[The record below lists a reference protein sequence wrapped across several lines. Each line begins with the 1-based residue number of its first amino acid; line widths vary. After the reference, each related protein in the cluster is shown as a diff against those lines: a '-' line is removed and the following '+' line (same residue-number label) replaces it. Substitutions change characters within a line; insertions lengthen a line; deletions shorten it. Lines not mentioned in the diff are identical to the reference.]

1 MARGGPAAEVVV
13 EIRGAGR
20 GALAHP
26 AFAAGE
32 DIRMSGATLGEARVG
47 DLARVVVRGRSA
59 RVIDVFGRAHAPGPA
74 MAGFLS
80 ANGRGTGTQRGVE
93 REVAA
98 MLEGN
103 PLDDPGRRDLTA
115 QNVVT
120 IDPEGAKDHDDA
132 IAAERDGENIR
143 LWVHIADVGHYVR
156 PGTGVDRDAARRGC
170 SLYVPGTVDP
180 MLPARL
186 SSDLCSL
193 RPGVPRRV
201 ISVEMT
207 VTPDGEV
214 RDPRFYRAAIAS
226 ERRLTYPEVDAHFAG
241 ARLGAPGLADTIAA
255 ARIASAR
262 LRARRTARGALEIG
276 SGEPVW
282 LLGAHRVEGV
292 RIEHQTESHRLVED
306 CMIAANETVAQ
317 YLIARKTP
325 AVFRYHADPD
335 QYHVERLYA
344 QLAAL
349 EVPTPALPEGHLGPT
364 ERREAIRLAGAAVAR
379 HLDAARARG
388 HADGSALWVLVL
400 RAVKQAFYSADAF
413 THSGLASPA
422 YLHFTS
428 PIRRYPDLVVHRALV
443 GALGIDVEGPNR
455 PELELAAAESSEA
468 ERAAADLERKAD
480 RICAALLLEQEL
492 TAGDWTAPFDAEV
505 TGLIGTGVFVRF
517 GVAYEGFLPLRGG
530 GGSELVLDDAE
541 VGLIDATGR
550 HAVRLGDRLEVRV
563 VEIDA
568 LRGRVRLERADQQ
581 LVAREA
587 RTRAHR
593 RMARRPR

>member
-26 AFAAGE
+26 AFAAGD
-32 DIRMSGATLGEARVG
+32 DIRMSSATLGDARVG

-59 RVIDVFGRAHAPGPA
+59 RVVDVFGRADAPGPA
-74 MAGFLS
+74 MAGFLW
-80 ANGRGTGTQRGVE
+80 ANGHGLGTPRAVE
-93 REVAA
+93 REVAE
-98 MLEGN
+98 MTEG
-103 PLDDPGRRDLTA
+103 DARTDSGRRDLTA
-115 QNVVT
+115 QDVVT

-132 IAAERDGENIR
+132 IAAELDGDNVR
-143 LWVHIADVGHYVR
+143 LWVHIADVSHYVR
-156 PGTGVDRDAARRGC
+156 PGLAVDRDAARRGS

-207 VTPDGEV
+207 IGPDGEV
-214 RDPRFYRAAIAS
+214 RDARFFRAAIAS
-226 ERRLTYPEVDAHFAG
+226 ERRLTYPQVDGYFEE
-241 ARLGAPGLADTIAA
+241 ARLGARGLEDTIAA
-255 ARIASAR
+255 ARLAAER
-262 LRARRTARGALEIG
+262 LRARRVARGALEID

-282 LLGAHRVEGV
+282 ILGADRVEGV
-292 RIEHQTESHRLVED
+292 RIERQTAAHRLVED

-317 YLIARKTP
+317 YLIARKAP

-335 QYHVERLYA
+335 QHQVERLYA

-349 EVPTPALPEGHLGPT
+349 EVATPALPEGHLGPT
-364 ERREAIRLAGAAVAR
+364 ERREAVRRAGAAVGT
-379 HLDAARARG
+379 HLDAARTRG
-388 HADGSALWVLVL
+388 EVDGSALWVLVL
-400 RAVKQAFYSADAF
+400 RALKQAFYSAESF

-428 PIRRYPDLVVHRALV
+428 PIRRYPDLLVHRALI
-443 GALGIDVEGPNR
+443 GALGIDAAGPGG

-468 ERAAADLERKAD
+468 ERAATDLERKAD

-492 TAGDWTAPFDAEV
+492 SASDWATPFDAEV
-505 TGLIGTGVFVRF
+505 TGLIATGVFLRF
-517 GVAYEGFLPLRGG
+517 GVAYEGFLPLRPVGG
-530 GGSELVLDDAE
+530 GELILDDAE
-541 VGLIDATGR
+541 VGLIDPNGR
-550 HAVRLGDRLEVRV
+550 HAARLGDRLEVRV
-563 VEIDA
+563 AEIDP
-568 LRGRVRLERADQQ
+568 LRGRARLERADRQ
-581 LVAREA
+581 LAAREV

-593 RMARRPR
+593 RTARRPR